1 MRFVGANDRGS
12 ALPNLWVFCKT
23 SLAPWIR
30 VLSTSD
36 QQVSLQV
43 MFDSVNCF
51 LTAVYARTTI
61 SGHRKLWEDI
71 TDFKGRFVTGPWLVF
86 GDFNAVL
93 GAHEKK
99 GGAPLCRRSCEE
111 FQTMSDVCELIHV
124 DTKEAEF
131 TWVRRR
137 GFRGNVELRLDR
149 SLANL
154 NWMEEWDQFDC
165 CTLPRTCS
173 DHNPLL
179 MSFSKFTG
187 SRFSLFRFRKMWL
200 EHKDFMSFV
209 KGCWSSTTSFGC
221 PYSVLQYKLRTLRK
235 SLRTWNWEVFGDV
248 HRRVEFDLAALADI
262 QNKIAASG
270 GSDEEFEKETE
281 LQAIL
286 NESIL
291 HQEIL
296 WREKSRLR
304 WLSEGDR
311 NSSYFHAL
319 CKVRRNRSS
328 ITLLRDGDQVL
339 QDPHYIQNHI
349 VDYYKNLFTKHA
361 EYEDSG
367 LVSKVIHSMVTP
379 EENTMLTS
387 VPLSEEIWAAVKSM
401 DPDSAPGPDGF
412 NGHFFVSCWDVVGAD
427 VVKAVQ
433 YFFNMVIWL
442 LPLTQ
447 AFGFDPIFVQWVRAL
462 LLSAKL
468 SLLINGRTVG
478 YFSCERGVRQ
488 GDPLS
493 PLLFCLA
500 EEVLSR
506 GISLLVSSGQ
516 LQRISSPRNT
526 LAPSHVLF
534 ADDVIVFFRGNRR
547 NLSRIM
553 RFFDEY
559 GRVSGQVINKGK
571 SQVFIGNSI
580 HSRRHSISNFLGIP
594 LGSAPFM
601 YLGALIFHGKP
612 RASYFHQ
619 IVDKIRIKLS
629 SWVSSFL
636 SMAGRLQLIK
646 SVIFSMLVYIF
657 QVYEWPVS
665 VVRKIE
671 VWCRNFLWSGSI
683 DKRGIPLVAWKSC
696 CSPIAEGGLGLKQLV
711 LLNRSLLLKRCWE
724 IYTAQSEGCAFIRNR
739 FSRRK
744 SYAPSSIWPGVR
756 QFWKTVQDN
765 SQWFIGS
772 GNGIYFWRD
781 KFMGRPINEFFG
793 SNVLMQDNSDLVS
806 KYIDNGSWNLPPLL
820 QLHYPALC
828 GMINQV
834 PVSEDPSVNDKL
846 IWTSSA
852 SDELTA
858 KQAYTFMRHSSN
870 PVIWGKRLW
879 AKYILPR
886 MSFLAWKVLRGR
898 VISDVLL
905 QRRGIPW
912 VSRCELCGVCSET
925 LNHTF
930 LSCSFTASI

>member
-1 MRFVGANDRGS
+1 
-12 ALPNLWVFCKT
+12 
-23 SLAPWIR
+23 
-30 VLSTSD
+30 
-36 QQVSLQV
+36 
-43 MFDSVNCF
+43 
-51 LTAVYARTTI
+51 
-61 SGHRKLWEDI
+61 
-71 TDFKGRFVTGPWLVF
+71 
-86 GDFNAVL
+86 
-93 GAHEKK
+93 
-99 GGAPLCRRSCEE
+99 
-111 FQTMSDVCELIHV
+111 
-124 DTKEAEF
+124 
-131 TWVRRR
+131 
-137 GFRGNVELRLDR
+137 
-149 SLANL
+149 
-154 NWMEEWDQFDC
+154 
-165 CTLPRTCS
+165 
-173 DHNPLL
+173 
-179 MSFSKFTG
+179 
-187 SRFSLFRFRKMWL
+187 
-200 EHKDFMSFV
+200 
-209 KGCWSSTTSFGC
+209 
-221 PYSVLQYKLRTLRK
+221 
-235 SLRTWNWEVFGDV
+235 
-248 HRRVEFDLAALADI
+248 
-262 QNKIAASG
+262 
-270 GSDEEFEKETE
+270 
-281 LQAIL
+281 
-286 NESIL
+286 
-291 HQEIL
+291 
-296 WREKSRLR
+296 
-304 WLSEGDR
+304 
-311 NSSYFHAL
+311 
-319 CKVRRNRSS
+319 
-328 ITLLRDGDQVL
+328 
-339 QDPHYIQNHI
+339 
-349 VDYYKNLFTKHA
+349 
-361 EYEDSG
+361 
-367 LVSKVIHSMVTP
+367 
-379 EENTMLTS
+379 MLTS

-412 NGHFFVSCWDVVGAD
+412 NGHFFVSCWDVVGVD

-433 YFFNMVIWL
+433 YFFQHGYLAPSFNSGIIILIPKVDHADSIKQFRPIALTNFAFKIIPKIIAIRLASVASRIISPQQQSFVAGRNISDCILTTSECFNL
-442 LPLTQ
+442 LNSKCHGGNLAIKVDITKAFDTLSWDFLLHVLQ
-447 AFGFDPIFVQWVRAL
+447 AFGFDPIFVQWVHAL

-478 YFSCERGVRQ
+478 YFSCERCVRQ

-526 LAPSHVLF
+526 LATSHVLF
-534 ADDVIVFFRGNRR
+534 ADDVIVFCRGNRR
-547 NLSRIM
+547 NLSQIM

-601 YLGALIFHGKP
+601 YLGAPIFHGKP

-646 SVIFSMLVYIF
+646 SVIFSMLVYTF

-724 IYTAQSEGCAFIRNR
+724 IYTAQSEGCAFIHNR

-765 SQWFIGS
+765 SQWLIGS
-772 GNGIYFWRD
+772 GNGIYFWCD

-846 IWTSSA
+846 I
-852 SDELTA
+852 
-858 KQAYTFMRHSSN
+858 
-870 PVIWGKRLW
+870 
-879 AKYILPR
+879 
-886 MSFLAWKVLRGR
+886 
-898 VISDVLL
+898 
-905 QRRGIPW
+905 
-912 VSRCELCGVCSET
+912 
-925 LNHTF
+925 
-930 LSCSFTASI
+930 